1 MGESRG
7 GVQHRIART
16 RNTLNVNFQHLIF
29 PSPALPQR
37 CPLSTFP
44 PQALSLPLRS
54 PSPMPLSHTPQP
66 PPFSQQPYA
75 SSPGLSRRMRTFP
88 YLMIQFSSIFDAPAP
103 LDHTLGSV
111 TLHSTEVP
119 PHIFLNKKAS
129 PLIGILPFL

>member
-1 MGESRG
+1 MGDSRE

-16 RNTLNVNFQHLIF
+16 RNTLNVNFQHLIS

-44 PQALSLPLRS
+44 PQALSLLLHS
-54 PSPMPLSHTPQP
+54 PSPMPLSHTPQS
-66 PPFSQQPYA
+66 PPFSQEPYA
-75 SSPGLSRRMRTFP
+75 SSPGLSRRMQTFP
-88 YLMIQFSSIFDAPAP
+88 YLIIQFSSIFDPPAP
-103 LDHTLGSV
+103 LDHTWGSI

-129 PLIGILPFL
+129 SLVGILPLL